1 MFSPHTDM
9 SIVSDYIVVNNTIDI
24 DDNKSICS
32 SSDIEDNTYD
42 DDGKDLLKENHI
54 LFKPNFQGVKKSKL
68 INKAIND
75 YVEQFLASLFIDNK
89 TTTTSL
95 LDEWNSKYNQEQL
108 NGYIHQNKIK
118 MKKKVD
124 INEPKKPFNAFA
136 FFSMEK
142 RQQLKTENPKIDD
155 ELVPTIAKMWNEI
168 KNDDA
173 LLKPYLDLAKEDKR
187 RYDNELNQ
195 FKMKR
200 EKEEKQKKLE
210 RRLAKI
216 KEKNEKKILKAMGR
230 PKSAYYFFIQDERPK
245 IIEENKDFSKKDIH
259 LECQKRW
266 KTLKSE
272 NVELFNKY
280 KKIAEEK
287 AKELPPQIPEE
298 PKKKKKEKK
307 YETPRDKKINEEKKN
322 KKEKYNKNKNKVK
335 ELELKV
341 KQLENSVVP
350 STTFTKPTFNK
361 PIDSYKPFTP
371 TFTKPIDSY
380 KPFTPTFTKPIE
392 SYKPFTKP
400 IDSYKTF
407 TPSFISQRPFY

>member
-1 MFSPHTDM
+1 M
-9 SIVSDYIVVNNTIDI
+9 SEYIMVNDNSDNLSV
-24 DDNKSICS
+24 S
-32 SSDIEDNTYD
+32 SSSSVEDTIYEDN
-42 DDGKDLLKENHI
+42 GSDLLKENHI
-54 LFKPNFQGVKKSKL
+54 LYKPNFQGVKKSKL

-75 YVEQFLASLFIDNK
+75 YVEQFLSSVVVNS
-89 TTTTSL
+89 TTSTSSL
-95 LDEWNSKYNQEQL
+95 IDEWKSKYNQEQL

-124 INEPKKPFNAFA
+124 INEPRKPFNAFA
-136 FFSMEK
+136 YFSMEMK
-142 RQQLKTENPKIDD
+142 EKLNRDDDIISIIATEWNEVKKDD
-155 ELVPTIAKMWNEI
+155 EK
-168 KNDDA
+168 
-173 LLKPYLDLAKEDKR
+173 LKKYLDLAKEDKKR
-187 RYDNELNQ
+187 FDDELNR

-230 PKSAYYFFIQDERPK
+230 PKSAYYFFIQDERPN

-266 KTLKSE
+266 KSLKTE
-272 NVELFNKY
+272 NVELFNHY
-280 KKIAEEK
+280 KKVAEEK

-341 KQLENSVVP
+341 KELESSVIP
-350 STTFTKPTFNK
+350 S
-361 PIDSYKPFTP
+361 SS
-371 TFTKPIDSY
+371 FTKPIDSY
-380 KPFTPTFTKPIE
+380 KPFTPSFTKPVD
-392 SYKPFTKP
+392 SYKPFTPSFTKPVDAYKPFTPSFTKP
-400 IDSYKTF
+400 IDSYKPF
-407 TPSFISQRPFY
+407 TPSFVSQRPFY